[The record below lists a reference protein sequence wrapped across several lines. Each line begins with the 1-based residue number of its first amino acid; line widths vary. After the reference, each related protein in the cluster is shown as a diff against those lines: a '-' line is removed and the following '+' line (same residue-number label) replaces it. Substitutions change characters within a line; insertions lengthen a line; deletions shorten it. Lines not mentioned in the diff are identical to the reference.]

1 MSTIHRLTAACAVSA
16 VALAATACSSGT
28 NASSGGSKSLR
39 VAAVATDRAGTEAVI
54 NAFKQSNPGVEVTAS
69 YSDTDQ
75 YQGTL
80 RTQLSSGTA
89 PDVFFAWPGNGN
101 PGSIE
106 VLAPTGYL
114 ADLSGRSWTSQI
126 PSGIKPVTQVG
137 GKTYIVPLTFVGIG
151 ALYNR
156 KALDE
161 VGGKTPTTWTETLA
175 LCDAAKAKGKVAFA
189 LGNQTDWV
197 TQLVDYA
204 LVPTTVYA
212 ADKDFDQK
220 MKAGS
225 ATFAGSG
232 WQVALSKYLEMNKRG
247 CFSKDPLGTSF
258 ENSVSQLAKGK
269 AVADVQVTSTL
280 NQLKSE
286 APKGTEFGMFPLPA
300 TDNAAD
306 TRMPGAAGGAF
317 ALNAKA
323 KNKDLA
329 SKFIDFL
336 ATPQAMNLYAGATG
350 NLPSIPNAQ
359 FKADPALQPLIDF
372 QKAGKTV
379 PFMDQLWPNPKVQQ
393 AHFTGVQ
400 NLFAGKA
407 DPAAVLKKMV
417 AEMRRLADTVAVPTA
432 GVQADLG
439 VHHVLTFD
447 APSEAAAYS
456 AAGAWCRDHLGEV
469 STVIA
474 SWMRFVEED
483 AIYQLGLVLEA

>member
-1 MSTIHRLTAACAVSA
+1 MIKISRVTAVCAVSA
-16 VALAATACSSGT
+16 VALSAAACSSGT
-28 NASSGGSKSLR
+28 NAGSGGAKSLR
-39 VAAVATDRAGTEAVI
+39 VSAVATDRAGTEAVI
-54 NAFKQSNPGVEVTAS
+54 QAFKQRNPGVNITAS
-69 YSDTDQ
+69 YADTDQ

-101 PGSIE
+101 AGAID
-106 VLAPTGYL
+106 VLAPGGYL

-126 PSGIKPVTQVG
+126 PAGIKPVTQVN

-151 ALYNR
+151 ALYN
-156 KALDE
+156 KTALSE
-161 VGGKTPTTWTETLA
+161 VGGRIPTTWTQTLA

-189 LGNQTDWV
+189 LGDQTDWV

-212 ADKDFDQK
+212 TTPDFDQR

-225 ATFAGSG
+225 ATFAASG
-232 WQVALSKYLEMNKRG
+232 WRTAMDKYLEMNKRG

-258 ENSVSQLAKGK
+258 ESSVAQLAKGD
-269 AVADVQVTSTL
+269 AVAAVQVTSTL

-286 APKGTEFGMFPLPA
+286 APQGTRFGLFPLPA
-300 TDNAAD
+300 TDNPAD

-323 KNKDLA
+323 RNPGLA
-329 SKFIDFL
+329 SRFVDFL
-336 ATPQAMNLYAGATG
+336 ATPEAMNLYAGATG
-350 NLPSIPNAQ
+350 NLPSIPNAR
-359 FKADPALQPLIDF
+359 FTADPALQPLIDF
-372 QKAGKTV
+372 QKAGRTV

-407 DPAAVLKKMV
+407 DPAKVLRQM
-417 AEMRRLADTVAVPTA
+417 D
-432 GVQADLG
+432 
-439 VHHVLTFD
+439 
-447 APSEAAAYS
+447 EAYA
-456 AAGAWCRDHLGEV
+456 
-469 STVIA
+469 
-474 SWMRFVEED
+474 
-483 AIYQLGLVLEA
+483 QK

>member
-1 MSTIHRLTAACAVSA
+1 MSKTQRLAAVCAASA
-16 VALAATACSSGT
+16 VALSAAACSSGT
-28 NASSGGSKSLR
+28 NANSGGSKSLR
-39 VAAVATDRAGTEAVI
+39 VSAVATDRAGTEAVI
-54 NAFKQSNPGVEVTAS
+54 KVFKQHNPGVDVTAS
-69 YSDTDQ
+69 YADTDQ

-101 PGSIE
+101 PGAID

-114 ADLSGRSWTSQI
+114 ADLSGRSWTSRI

-151 ALYNR
+151 ALYNK

-161 VGGKTPTTWTETLA
+161 VGAKIPATWTETLA
-175 LCDAAKAKGKVAFA
+175 FCDAAKAKGKVAFA

-212 ADKDFDQK
+212 ATPDFDQK

-232 WQVALSKYLEMNKRG
+232 WKTAMDKYLEMNKRG

-258 ENSVSQLAKGK
+258 ESSVSQLAKGK

-286 APKGTEFGMFPLPA
+286 APQGTQFGMFPLPA
-300 TDNAAD
+300 TDNASD

-323 KNKDLA
+323 HNKDLA

-336 ATPQAMNLYAGATG
+336 ATPEAMNLYANATG

-359 FKADPALQPLIDF
+359 FTADPALQPLIDF

-407 DPAAVLKKMV
+407 DPAKVLKQM
-417 AEMRRLADTVAVPTA
+417 D
-432 GVQADLG
+432 
-439 VHHVLTFD
+439 
-447 APSEAAAYS
+447 EAY
-456 AAGAWCRDHLGEV
+456 
-469 STVIA
+469 
-474 SWMRFVEED
+474 M
-483 AIYQLGLVLEA
+483 QK

>member
-1 MSTIHRLTAACAVSA
+1 MTSTTRISVARTSVARTSVLTLSAALSA
-16 VALAATACSSGT
+16 TCLAACSSGT
-28 NASSGGSKSLR
+28 NANSGDGLR
-39 VAAVATDRAGTEAVI
+39 VSAVATDRAGTEAVI
-54 NAFKQSNPGVEVTAS
+54 KAFKQKNPGVEITTA
-69 YSDTDQ
+69 YADTDQ

-101 PGSIE
+101 PGAIE
-106 VLAPTGYL
+106 VLAPTGYI

-126 PSGIKPVTQVG
+126 PSGIKPVTQVN

-151 ALYNR
+151 ALYNK
-156 KALDE
+156 KALDD
-161 VGGKTPTTWTETLA
+161 VGAKIPTTWSQVLTF
-175 LCDAAKAKGKVAFA
+175 CDAAKAKDKVAFA
-189 LGNQTDWV
+189 LGNQTDWI

-212 ADKDFDQK
+212 KTPDFDQK

-232 WQVALSKYLEMNKRG
+232 WKTAMDKYLEMNKRG

-258 ENSVSQLAKGK
+258 ETSVSQLAKGD
-269 AVADVQVTSTL
+269 AVAAIQVTSTL

-286 APKGTEFGMFPLPA
+286 APQGAEFGLFPVPA
-300 TDNAAD
+300 TDNPD
-306 TRMPGAAGGAF
+306 ETRMPGAAGGAF

-323 KNKDLA
+323 KNPDLA

-336 ATPQAMNLYAGATG
+336 ATPEAMNLYAEATG
-350 NLPSIPNAQ
+350 NLPSVPNAQ

-372 QKAGKTV
+372 QKGGKTV

-400 NLFAGKA
+400 NMFAGKTTPTSA
-407 DPAAVLKKMV
+407 LKAMDK
-417 AEMRRLADTVAVPTA
+417 
-432 GVQADLG
+432 
-439 VHHVLTFD
+439 
-447 APSEAAAYS
+447 AYQ
-456 AAGAWCRDHLGEV
+456 EK
-469 STVIA
+469 
-474 SWMRFVEED
+474 
-483 AIYQLGLVLEA
+483 

>member
-16 VALAATACSSGT
+16 VALTATACSSGT
-28 NASSGGSKSLR
+28 NSSSGGSQSLR

-54 NAFKQSNPGVEVTAS
+54 QAFKARNAGVQITTS
-69 YSDTDQ
+69 YADTDQ

-101 PGSIE
+101 PGAIQ

-114 ADLSGRSWTSQI
+114 ADLSGRPWAARL
-126 PSGIKPVTQVG
+126 PAGIKSVAQVD
-137 GKTYIVPLTFVGIG
+137 GKTYIAPLTFVGIG
-151 ALYNR
+151 ALYNK
-156 KALDE
+156 KALADS
-161 VGGKTPTTWTETLA
+161 GARIPATWPETLA
-175 LCDAAKAKGKVAFA
+175 FCDAAKARGKVAFA

-212 ADKDFDQK
+212 TVPDFDQK
-220 MKAGS
+220 MKSGA

-232 WQVALSKYLEMNKRG
+232 WKTAMDKYLEMNERG

-258 ENSVSQLAKGK
+258 ESSVSQLATGK
-269 AVADVQVTSTL
+269 AVAAVQVTSTL

-286 APKGTEFGMFPLPA
+286 APQGTEFGLFPLPA
-300 TDNAAD
+300 TGNAAD

-317 ALNAKA
+317 AQNAKA
-323 KNKDLA
+323 KNPGLA
-329 SKFIDFL
+329 GKFIDFM
-336 ATPQAMNLYAGATG
+336 ATPEAMNLYANATG

-372 QKAGKTV
+372 QKAGRTV

-400 NLFAGKA
+400 NMFSGK
-407 DPAAVLKKMV
+407 DSPDDVLKRM
-417 AEMRRLADTVAVPTA
+417 DT
-432 GVQADLG
+432 
-439 VHHVLTFD
+439 
-447 APSEAAAYS
+447 AY
-456 AAGAWCRDHLGEV
+456 A
-469 STVIA
+469 
-474 SWMRFVEED
+474 
-483 AIYQLGLVLEA
+483 QK

>member
-16 VALAATACSSGT
+16 VALTAACSSGT
-28 NASSGGSKSLR
+28 NASGGGAEKLR

-54 NAFKQSNPGVEVTAS
+54 KAFKAKNPGVEITPS

-101 PGSIE
+101 PGAIE

-114 ADLSGRSWTSQI
+114 ADLSGRSWTSGI

-137 GKTYIVPLTFVGIG
+137 GKTYVVPLTFVGIG
-151 ALYNR
+151 ALYNK
-156 KALDE
+156 KALGE
-161 VGGKTPTTWTETLA
+161 IGGKIPTTWTETLA
-175 LCDAAKAKGKVAFA
+175 MCDAAKAKDKVAFA

-197 TQLVDYA
+197 TQLVNYA
-204 LVPTTVYA
+204 LVPTTVYLG
-212 ADKDFDQK
+212 DKDFDQK

-232 WQVALSKYLEMNKRG
+232 WSTAMAKYLEMDERG

-258 ENSVSQLAKGK
+258 ETSVSQLAKGK
-269 AVADVQVTSTL
+269 AVAAVQVTSTL

-286 APKGTEFGMFPLPA
+286 APAGSEFGMFPLPA

-323 KNKDLA
+323 RNAGLA
-329 SKFIDFL
+329 SRFIDFL
-336 ATPQAMNLYAGATG
+336 ATPEAMNMYAGATG
-350 NLPSIPNAQ
+350 NLPSIPNDRY
-359 FKADPALQPLIDF
+359 KTDPSLQPLVDF

-393 AHFTGVQ
+393 VHFTGVQ
-400 NLFAGKA
+400 NLFSGKA
-407 DPAAVLKKMV
+407 DPATVLKQM
-417 AEMRRLADTVAVPTA
+417 D
-432 GVQADLG
+432 QAY
-439 VHHVLTFD
+439 T
-447 APSEAAAYS
+447 EK
-456 AAGAWCRDHLGEV
+456 
-469 STVIA
+469 
-474 SWMRFVEED
+474 
-483 AIYQLGLVLEA
+483 

>member
-1 MSTIHRLTAACAVSA
+1 MSKINHLTAACAVSA
-16 VALAATACSSGT
+16 LALTAAACSSGT
-28 NASSGGSKSLR
+28 NAGSGGAKSLR
-39 VAAVATDRAGTEAVI
+39 VSAVATDRAGTEAVI
-54 NAFKQSNPGVEVTAS
+54 KAFKQHNPGVEIATS
-69 YSDTDQ
+69 YADTDQ

-101 PGSIE
+101 PGAIE

-114 ADLSGRSWTSQI
+114 ADLSGRSWTSKI
-126 PSGIKPVTQVG
+126 PAGIKPVTQVG

-151 ALYNR
+151 ALYNE

-161 VGGKTPTTWTETLA
+161 VGAKPPTTWTETLA
-175 LCDAAKAKGKVAFA
+175 FCDAAKAEGKVAFA
-189 LGNQTDWV
+189 LGNQTDWI

-212 ADKDFDQK
+212 STPDFDQK

-232 WQVALSKYLEMNKRG
+232 WKTAMDKYLEMNKRG

-258 ENSVSQLAKGK
+258 ESSVSQLAKGD
-269 AVADVQVTSTL
+269 AVAAVQVTSTL

-286 APKGTEFGMFPLPA
+286 APQGTEFGMFALPA
-300 TDNAAD
+300 TDNPSD

-323 KNKDLA
+323 KNPDLA

-336 ATPQAMNLYAGATG
+336 ATPEAMNLYAGATG
-350 NLPSIPNAQ
+350 NLPSIPNDQ
-359 FKADPALQPLIDF
+359 FTADPALTPLIDF

-379 PFMDQLWPNPKVQQ
+379 PFMDQQWPNPKVQQ

-400 NLFAGKA
+400 DMFAGRA
-407 DPAAVLKKMV
+407 DPDEALKQM
-417 AEMRRLADTVAVPTA
+417 D
-432 GVQADLG
+432 QA
-439 VHHVLTFD
+439 
-447 APSEAAAYS
+447 YK
-456 AAGAWCRDHLGEV
+456 
-469 STVIA
+469 
-474 SWMRFVEED
+474 
-483 AIYQLGLVLEA
+483 QK